1 MNQDY
6 DAVLKDDWNDLG
18 YTPPEIDESVPSLT
32 QSVINSYLLALGEFS
47 FDDDGVM
54 QDNYGYLSI
63 GWILFFASTLLNFVI
78 MCNLLISIFS
88 SVQEI
93 YAEIAEE
100 EATRQFANL
109 TKDMHQ
115 LTSILTPHKTE
126 IAN

>member
-1 MNQDY
+1 LNQDY